1 MGRMRRFGVAL
12 VLCAMLG
19 GARGQESP
27 ISEGYANPEA
37 RRSFRVMSSDGK
49 PLPGALVAFVPA
61 VYNVPPRT
69 RADAEGVA
77 TAEMRVE
84 WPMRFE
90 MAGYMPRT
98 FSSVFAIPDEGVFLA
113 PAGTIA
119 GHVTNASG
127 EPLFGVDVRIE
138 DEGSGFIATTRSDDQ
153 GHFRFDRSVLAPAVT
168 LTIPD
173 DHYVTVRRRVIAGT
187 EDVAIVLRPGARVH
201 GVVRR
206 HDGSLAEDAVVEGFV
221 CVKGRFDAA
230 GLSPGRHRFRARLAG
245 ATRFLSR
252 EVTLD
257 GGEAMELVLDA
268 PNEERELPDV
278 ERVRILG
285 AAGGPVAARRVWI
298 EGEEGC
304 TDAEGFVTVP
314 RGLRWTDLLRVRVE
328 SLAGSPGLD
337 TLLGRTHVSARR
349 FDRQLPDA
357 GAVETTTARL
367 PDLCLFAIRLHVEAT
382 VTLIEPDGRRVAMDR
397 RNDLAM
403 LSAEAGC
410 EYAIEVQRPGLP
422 RCVLARWTPT
432 FWGVPFLLPPTTD
445 PVREIRG
452 RLLIDGDEPLC
463 YTDVHCTCV
472 DAYGW
477 RTEATTRTDRIGQFV
492 LSNLPPGHL
501 TLGVSHGGT
510 RLARFE
516 LAYTP
521 HRNLGDF
528 AVQRPRRFRG
538 RIADACARALVTVM
552 PSGDVA
558 TTDAQG
564 RFELDVPSSAPF
576 WLLAE
581 CDGFAATHLDPAAAE
596 LRLAPATTACILIEP
611 RGLGAVQVDV
621 APPGTDRWRRIIDDP
636 TGETGEHLIEDLPPG
651 PLRFRLTRGD
661 LVLEKTAE
669 EAVTFDLWK

>member
-1 MGRMRRFGVAL
+1 
-12 VLCAMLG
+12 MLG

-27 ISEGYANPEA
+27 VSEGYANPEA
-37 RRSFRVMSSDGK
+37 RRSFRVMSTDGK

-69 RADAEGVA
+69 RADAKGVA

-90 MAGYMPRT
+90 MGGYMPRSY
-98 FSSVFAIPDEGVFLA
+98 SSVFAIPDEGVFLA

-119 GHVTNASG
+119 GQVTNASG

-138 DEGSGFIATTRSDDQ
+138 DEGSGFVATTRSDDR
-153 GHFRFDRSVLAPAVT
+153 GRFRFDRSVLAPAVT

-187 EDVAIVLRPGARVH
+187 DDVAIVLRPGARVH

-206 HDGSLAEDAVVEGFV
+206 YDGSLAEDAVVEGFA
-221 CVKGRFDAA
+221 CVNGRFDAA
-230 GLSPGRHRFRARLAG
+230 GLPPGRHRFRARLAG
-245 ATRFLSR
+245 ATRFLWH

-257 GGEAMELVLDA
+257 GGEAMEVLLAA
-268 PNEERELPDV
+268 PDEQRELPDI
-278 ERVRILG
+278 ERVLILG

-298 EGEEGC
+298 EGEEGW

-328 SLAGSPGLD
+328 SLAGSPGID
-337 TLLGRTHVSARR
+337 AIVGRTHIQPRR
-349 FDRQLPDA
+349 FDRDPPDA
-357 GAVETTTARL
+357 GVVETTTVRL
-367 PDLCLFAIRLHVEAT
+367 PDLCLFAIRLDVEAT

-403 LSAEAGC
+403 LTAEAGC
-410 EYAIEVQRPGLP
+410 QYAIEVQRPGLP

-432 FWGVPFLLPPTTD
+432 FWGVPFLLPPATD

-463 YTDVHCTCV
+463 YTDVRCTCI

-477 RTEATTRTDRIGQFV
+477 KTEATTRTDRIGQFV
-492 LSNLPPGHL
+492 LSGLPPGHL
-501 TLGVSHGGT
+501 TLEVSHGGT

-516 LAYTP
+516 LAYTR

-538 RIADACARALVTVM
+538 RIADAGARVLVSVM

-596 LRLAPATTACILIEP
+596 LRLAPASTAVVEITPTHQGPLS
-611 RGLGAVQVDV
+611 VDV
-621 APPGTDRWRRIIDDP
+621 APEGTDRWRRVIDDH
-636 TGETGEHLIEDLPPG
+636 TGATAEHALADLPPG
-651 PLRFRLTRGD
+651 PLRFRLTRGEI
-661 LVLEKTAE
+661 VIEKVGE
-669 EAVTFDLWK
+669 ESVTFALRR